1 MPTVLVFGATGRQGG
16 SVVEHLLGKGW
27 KVRAV
32 TRNPSS
38 EAAQSLVRK
47 GAEVFQGDLLQSPET
62 LLPLFRNTDAAFG
75 VTDFRTFLNDPEGPE
90 RKEIL
95 CGKNFA
101 DAAKLAQV
109 PYPIF
114 SSLPSTKKLTN
125 DKFATRHFET
135 KVAIEEH
142 LRDIGLPTIIIR
154 LYAYFENLRFWLHP
168 RKENPEQLEF
178 SLPMGS
184 SRMFMTCV
192 EDVGGVV
199 AGVLEQPAEYINTTI
214 DVVHSSMNLYQ
225 VAEVL
230 SKSLDKK
237 VYYIPQTIEQ
247 FRSQTFPFANDLAD
261 MFASYQM
268 MFDDEH
274 IKEFD
279 IETCRK
285 LYPKYHT
292 LEQWA
297 KKYKQV
303 LIGREEGE

>member
-1 MPTVLVFGATGRQGG
+1 MPTILVFGATGRQGG
-16 SVVEHLLGKGW
+16 SVVEHLIGKGW

-38 EAAQSLVRK
+38 EAAQLLVRK
-47 GAEVFQGDLLQSPET
+47 GAEVLQGDLLQPPET

-75 VTDFRTFLNDPEGPE
+75 VTDFRTFLNDSEGPD
-90 RKEIL
+90 RKEFL

-101 DAAKLAQV
+101 DAAKMAKV

-114 SSLPSTKKLTN
+114 SSLPSTKRLTN
-125 DKFATRHFET
+125 EKYATRHFET
-135 KVAIEEH
+135 KVIIEEH
-142 LRDIGLPTIIIR
+142 MKNIGLPVIIIR
-154 LYAYFENLRFWLHP
+154 LYAYFENLRFWLRP
-168 RKENPEQLEF
+168 KKENPEQLEF

-199 AGVLEQPAEYINTTI
+199 AGILEQPAEYINRTI
-214 DVVHSSMNLYQ
+214 DVVHSSTDLYQ

-230 SKSLDKK
+230 SKSLDKE
-237 VYYIPQTIEQ
+237 VHYIPQTIEQ
-247 FRSQTFPFANDLAD
+247 FKSLSFPFANDLAD
-261 MFASYQM
+261 MFASYQI

-274 IKEFD
+274 IIEFD
-279 IETCRK
+279 IETCRR

-297 KKYKQV
+297 RKYKQQ
-303 LIGREEGE
+303 LIGLEER